1 MERRGIKAGE
11 LAEELMKNPE
21 APVWCGAWNGHVDTY
36 AVVDHIYKFK
46 YDQVSNDFFGTPGR
60 MDKRLFELGTKD
72 EDEVFYIGSK
82 FGKVPNPEVDFG
94 SDNIDYLIQTI
105 NGEDG
110 DPNLVWRL
118 SGFESDDGEKTWKKE
133 GDGWE
138 IKYNT
143 ESLTLD
149 ANNFRESCRFV
160 GKVEGIETL
169 RNIIEVLKIDLTI
182 WT

>member
-11 LAEELMKNPE
+11 LAAELMKNPE
-21 APVWCGAWNGHVDTY
+21 APVWCGAWNGYVDTY
-36 AVVDHIYKFK
+36 AVVYHVFKFK
-46 YDQVSNDFFGTPGR
+46 YEAVSNDFFGTPGR
-60 MDKRLFELGTKD
+60 MDKRLFEPGTKD
-72 EDEVFYIGSK
+72 EDEIFYVGSE
-82 FGKVPNPEVDFG
+82 FGRVPNKKVDFG
-94 SDNIDYLIQTI
+94 DDNIDYPIKTI

-110 DPNLVWRL
+110 DPHLVWRL

-138 IKYNT
+138 VKYDT

-149 ANNFRESCRFV
+149 ANNFRESRRFV
-160 GKVEGIETL
+160 GRVEGIETL
-169 RNIIEVLKIDLTI
+169 RNIIEVLKIDLDI